1 MSWHILVTF
10 ALAALPIVI
19 TPGTSI
25 ALVAQYVSTGGRRH
39 GAAVMAGTATGH
51 LLHATFATVGLSALI
66 MASATAFTIVRYAG
80 AVYLVG
86 LGIYLLA
93 TSGRKPKGAERT
105 GIAPSVPRVYRH
117 ALVGNVL
124 NPRPALVY
132 LTVPAQVVAVDFPIA
147 AAAFLLAVIHTALM
161 VSWLSV
167 WTQVISSAKQSRLFT
182 RVSRQF
188 ARFGG
193 LLLIGFGIRAAVS
206 DSR

>member
-1 MSWHILVTF
+1 MSWRILVTF

-25 ALVAQYVSTGGRRH
+25 TLVAQYVSTGGRRH

-51 LLHATFATVGLSALI
+51 FLHATFATIGLSALI

-86 LGIYLLA
+86 LGVYLLA
-93 TSGRKPKGAERT
+93 TSGRKPKQVTGAGSATPVR
-105 GIAPSVPRVYRH
+105 RVYRH
-117 ALVGNVL
+117 ALIGNIL

-132 LTVPAQVVAVDFPIA
+132 LTVPAQVVAIDLPIG
-147 AAAFLLAVIHTALM
+147 AAAFLLAVVHTALM

-167 WTQVISSAKQSRLFT
+167 WTQIISSAKQSRLFT
-182 RVSRQF
+182 RISRQF

-193 LLLIGFGIRAAVS
+193 LLLIAFGVRAAVG
-206 DSR
+206 D